1 MILSLYKNIQMAISV
16 IITNSPKTRTHL
28 CRPAVI
34 DNPIRPTTEVKIL
47 SCQIQNYKKLE
58 ELKFVLRK
66 I

>member
-1 MILSLYKNIQMAISV
+1 MAISV

-58 ELKFVLRK
+58 ELKFVSRK